1 MKMFTFRTED
11 SFVAETEEEAVKLFK
26 EKYGTDNK
34 VVDIKSTDLI
44 LAPYGKESLEG
55 IKEGNFSS
63 VTLGLAVY
71 EYGWNFV
78 DEEKDKFNYEI
89 NFKVVKGK
97 LRFADAIRVYGYTT
111 TEADFDS
118 KQIKEIESIVQ
129 KKYDKEYPYERN

>member
-11 SFVAETEEEAVKLFK
+11 NFVAETEEEAVKLFK

-63 VTLGLAVY
+63 VISGLAVY

-89 NFKVVKGK
+89 DFKVVNGK
-97 LRFADAIRVYGYTT
+97 LKFADAIRVYGYTT

-118 KQIKEIESIVQ
+118 RQIKEIESIVQ
-129 KKYDKEYPYERN
+129 KKYDKEYPYERD